1 MHNFFTDYFFLKF
14 LPRNNQIYIPSSLL
28 FLTTDNNTKIQ
39 FKAHLIHQ
47 SVFPVLL
54 LCQVPR
60 NAGIK
65 GPGKVE
71 DGKAETKVKE
81 DFCAEGSR
89 ALARWKAWRGLRRS
103 AVRCQVLLGFVI
115 LIPAGVPRSEERRY
129 QGPRSR
135 KWQSGRW
142 KIVWNCQELEFCAH
156 LYHTTV
162 YLVFSSLGIY
172 VCGFTMFCPHLLC
185 TTEHL
190 PNFILVLN
198 SKICRR

>member
-1 MHNFFTDYFFLKF
+1 MARQK
-14 LPRNNQIYIPSSLL
+14 PRS
-28 FLTTDNNTKIQ
+28 TKT
-39 FKAHLIHQ
+39 
-47 SVFPVLL
+47 SV
-54 LCQVPR
+54 QR
-60 NAGIK
+60 AQ
-65 GPGKVE
+65 GPWQG
-71 DGKAETKVKE
+71 GRLGE
-81 DFCAEGSR
+81 DFSA
-89 ALARWKAWRGLRRS
+89 ALS
-103 AVRCQVLLGFVI
+103 DVRCCWVPLNNIDNFVSS
-115 LIPAGVPRSEERRY
+115 IPAGVPRSVERRY

-198 SKICRR
+198 SMICRR

>member
-1 MHNFFTDYFFLKF
+1 MLNPKSCIIFFTDYFFLKF

-28 FLTTDNNTKIQ
+28 FLTTDNSTKIH

-54 LCQVPR
+54 PSAKEC
-60 NAGIK
+60 GIK

-156 LYHTTV
+156 LYHTTA
-162 YLVFSSLGIY
+162 SMPPQILGPGASEWI
-172 VCGFTMFCPHLLC
+172 P
-185 TTEHL
+185 
-190 PNFILVLN
+190 VLH
-198 SKICRR
+198 